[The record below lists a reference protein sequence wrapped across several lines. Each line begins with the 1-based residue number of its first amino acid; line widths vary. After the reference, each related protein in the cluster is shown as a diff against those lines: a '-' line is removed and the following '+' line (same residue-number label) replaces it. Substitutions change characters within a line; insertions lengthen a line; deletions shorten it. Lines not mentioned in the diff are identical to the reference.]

1 MNVFADTSFLYAL
14 YRPQQNSL
22 VADAFLEKIREPLHV
37 SSLVLFEF
45 RQSARFQVFRF
56 SKDKTQGFSKRE
68 ANRMLSVLDENIA
81 GGAVAV
87 VPVDWMEVHSIAEQ
101 LSSRYTA
108 TGGHRALDIL
118 HLATAIHLK
127 APQFLTFDKNQSAL
141 TRATGLEVRL

>member
-22 VADAFLEKIREPLHV
+22 AADALLEKIGGPLHV

-45 RQSARFQVFRF
+45 RQSARFQVFRY
-56 SKDKTQGFSKRE
+56 SKDETQGFSKRE
-68 ANRMLSVLDENIA
+68 ANRMLSALDQNIT
-81 GGAVAV
+81 GGAVEV

-101 LSSRYTA
+101 LSSRYTS

-127 APQFLTFDKNQSAL
+127 APQFLTFDTNQCTL
-141 TRATGLEVRL
+141 TRATGLEVRP

>member
-1 MNVFADTSFLYAL
+1 MKVFADTSFFYAL

-22 VADAFLEKIREPLHV
+22 MADAFLEKIREPLHV

-56 SKDKTQGFSKRE
+56 SKDRKQGFSKRE
-68 ANRMLSVLDENIA
+68 ANRMLSALDENIA
-81 GGAVAV
+81 RGAIAV

-118 HLATAIHLK
+118 QLATAVHLK

-141 TRATGLEVRL
+141 AKATGLEVRP

>member
-68 ANRMLSVLDENIA
+68 ANRMLSALDENIA

-108 TGGHRALDIL
+108 TGGHQALDIL

-127 APQFLTFDKNQSAL
+127 AHQFLTFDKNQTAL
-141 TRATGLEVRL
+141 TKATGLEIKP

>member
-141 TRATGLEVRL
+141 TRATGLEVML

>member
-1 MNVFADTSFLYAL
+1 MNVFADISFLHAL

-22 VADAFLEKIREPLHV
+22 MADAFLEKLREPLHV

-56 SKDKTQGFSKRE
+56 SKDRTQGFSKRE
-68 ANRMLSVLDENIA
+68 AHRMLSALDENIA

-87 VPVDWMEVHSIAEQ
+87 VPVEWMEVHSIAEQ

-108 TGGHRALDIL
+108 TGGHR
-118 HLATAIHLK
+118 
-127 APQFLTFDKNQSAL
+127 
-141 TRATGLEVRL
+141 

>member
-68 ANRMLSVLDENIA
+68 ANRMLSALDENIA

-127 APQFLTFDKNQSAL
+127 AHQFLTFDKNQTAL
-141 TRATGLEVRL
+141 TKATGLEIKP

>member
-68 ANRMLSVLDENIA
+68 ANRMLSALDENIA

-127 APQFLTFDKNQSAL
+127 ALQFPTLIKI
-141 TRATGLEVRL
+141 RPP